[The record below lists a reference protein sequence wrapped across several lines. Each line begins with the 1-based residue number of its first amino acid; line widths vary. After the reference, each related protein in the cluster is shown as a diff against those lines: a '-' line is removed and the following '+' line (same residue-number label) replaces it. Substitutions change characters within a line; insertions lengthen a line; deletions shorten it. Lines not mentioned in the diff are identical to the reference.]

1 MKLFSSGRKTP
12 TSSPASSHA
21 GAMDETVGVTSTSE
35 AANVATQPVPTP
47 VEDVPNGVRT
57 AAGWCWRM
65 IVIAAFIYGLYQAPV
80 SYTHLRAHE
89 T

>member
-47 VEDVPNGVRT
+47 SKTSLMVCAPLPDGV
-57 AAGWCWRM
+57 G
-65 IVIAAFIYGLYQAPV
+65 G
-80 SYTHLRAHE
+80 
-89 T
+89 